1 MSEALIYL
9 DPDSGL
15 SLQNQIRQ
23 KLVDSIMSG
32 TFPPGQRLP
41 SSRRLAEQLGVS
53 RNTVV
58 LAYEQLVEEGFL
70 DSRERSGIYVS
81 EDVLE
86 GRVGF
91 QRPPASQLE
100 SDEKWERRIRGG
112 VVGKPRFQ
120 WPADWQQHP
129 YPFIDGQFDDS
140 LYPTTQWRE
149 ANRMAMGARIV
160 REGSVTDGDADDPV
174 LIEEIRTKMLPRR
187 GINANPDEILII
199 KFIQGIFRSTD
210 GGATFGLAPY
220 GTGVSGDVRQLTQD
234 PNDADTLYVRD
245 GNQVFK
251 STDFGATWN
260 ALSLVGLYSSLKSL
274 AAAPTGDDLL
284 AVDAFNVYHSSDSGS
299 TWSAVSSVVPY
310 SGLVFD
316 CVEYA
321 PKSA

>member
-1 MSEALIYL
+1 VSEALIYL

-91 QRPPASQLE
+91 QRPPASRLE

-120 WPADWQQHP
+120 
-129 YPFIDGQFDDS
+129 
-140 LYPTTQWRE
+140 
-149 ANRMAMGARIV
+149 
-160 REGSVTDGDADDPV
+160 
-174 LIEEIRTKMLPRR
+174 
-187 GINANPDEILII
+187 
-199 KFIQGIFRSTD
+199 
-210 GGATFGLAPY
+210 
-220 GTGVSGDVRQLTQD
+220 
-234 PNDADTLYVRD
+234 
-245 GNQVFK
+245 
-251 STDFGATWN
+251 
-260 ALSLVGLYSSLKSL
+260 
-274 AAAPTGDDLL
+274 
-284 AVDAFNVYHSSDSGS
+284 
-299 TWSAVSSVVPY
+299 
-310 SGLVFD
+310 
-316 CVEYA
+316 
-321 PKSA
+321 